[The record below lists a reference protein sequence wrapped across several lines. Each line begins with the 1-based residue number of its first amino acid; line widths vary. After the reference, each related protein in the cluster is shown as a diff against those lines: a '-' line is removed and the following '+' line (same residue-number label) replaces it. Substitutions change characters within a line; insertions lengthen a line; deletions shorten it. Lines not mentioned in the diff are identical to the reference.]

1 MRCPVLE
8 GSITDLSGIAG
19 DKACKILEE
28 IATCP
33 YQELHLPTLKATIC
47 AEWRRVFTQIWVSDC
62 FLAGRQSV
70 FAESKS
76 KRRVPIRRSSAW
88 WFSSFRQLSV
98 CKDDAVR
105 HPPEAS
111 ARFRRD
117 NSKTLRAARSVRA
130 SAPPRE
136 KFLARALWRGPPHA
150 GGAGKS

>member
-33 YQELHLPTLKATIC
+33 YQELHLPTLKATIYT
-47 AEWRRVFTQIWVSDC
+47 EWRRVFTQIWVSDC
-62 FLAGRQSV
+62 FLAGRQAV

-76 KRRVPIRRSSAW
+76 TRRVPIRRSSAW
-88 WFSSFRQLSV
+88 WFSSVSLLPV

-105 HPPEAS
+105 QPAG
-111 ARFRRD
+111 FRSPR
-117 NSKTLRAARSVRA
+117 RA
-130 SAPPRE
+130 SVAERDD
-136 KFLARALWRGPPHA
+136 
-150 GGAGKS
+150 